1 MDNSRNLIRSS
12 IVSLI
17 VVSFGLFMLC
27 MSSAPSVDTNNS
39 ILQGGGGL
47 DSDSDLLS
55 LLNEAGGEMDLGDE
69 NELFSDEDNATSE
82 STNELDLFD
91 DEFAVSDDDLTAL
104 MSEAGD
110 DWTSEQPDA
119 KTENES
125 MDELYQLLGSGEDA
139 KYSESLPLDEPME
152 LAVTEFGESESNMQQ
167 TDVLMSDNNQAVNS
181 LNDQIYSLEQVLAK
195 RTSEKEDLQS
205 ELNRFDLQLAE
216 MESQFS
222 YSKELNRSI
231 TPASYSKAQ
240 PSRTSRDLENEMGS
254 FTNNAVHDYEI
265 VYKEARRFFQEHRY
279 RQAAHRFRQLL
290 QVSQGHSLAD
300 NCQYWIGECYFAQ
313 GKYYQAIAEFT
324 KVGAYDAADKKD
336 DAQIMLG
343 LAFIKLGEVQH
354 AQSEL
359 DWLVSAFAS
368 SEYVSRAYRYLRQL

>member
-55 LLNEAGGEMDLGDE
+55 LLNEAGGEMDLGDAS
-69 NELFSDEDNATSE
+69 ELFSDGDNATSE
-82 STNELDLFD
+82 STNEFDLSD
-91 DEFAVSDDDLTAL
+91 DEFAVNDDDLTAL

-119 KTENES
+119 ITENES